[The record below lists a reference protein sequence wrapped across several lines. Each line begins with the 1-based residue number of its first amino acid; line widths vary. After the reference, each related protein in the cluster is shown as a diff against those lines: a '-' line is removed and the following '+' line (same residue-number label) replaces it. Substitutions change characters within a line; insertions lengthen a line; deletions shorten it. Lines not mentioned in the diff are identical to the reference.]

1 MAPKKAAAPPPG
13 FFAGVRDVLLF
24 LLPAWREL
32 ELRADALL
40 RLREGEDA
48 RVAMA
53 AG

>member
-1 MAPKKAAAPPPG
+1 MV
-13 FFAGVRDVLLF
+13 FF

-32 ELRADALL
+32 ELRAGARV